1 MATDF
6 NKVFGGNNNLTN
18 QTTAKNTAKQDKP
31 KAQFW
36 INLGYGVEY
45 VDAQGED
52 QERFISLPMGLALDS
67 MDKVAVN
74 SSNQEYAAMQT
85 ARNDLHD
92 QLMAKAQQLNPGE
105 ETTVNLTIQ
114 LRRVKDDAEPI
125 SNDVNP
131 FVKQLDL

>member
-6 NKVFGGNNNLTN
+6 NKVFGGNNNLTT
-18 QTTAKNTAKQDKP
+18 QTAAKNTTKQDKP

-67 MDKVAVN
+67 MEKVAVN

-131 FVKQLDL
+131 FVRKLDL

>member
-6 NKVFGGNNNLTN
+6 NKVFGGNTNLTN

-31 KAQFW
+31 KAQYW

-45 VDAQGED
+45 IDAQGED
-52 QERFISLPMGLALDS
+52 QSRFISLPMGLALDS

-85 ARNDLHD
+85 ARNDLYD

-131 FVKQLDL
+131 FVRKLDL